1 MAPRADTAGIARLAK
16 AQDAVVSRAQLLGLG
31 ATTDWI
37 SRQVESK
44 RWQRLFPGVYL
55 THTGQPRWSS
65 RARAALLYAGRG
77 AALSHASAA
86 FRHKIVDSP
95 GRVIQV
101 IVPHGRRLRHQR
113 GLKIRYRRRMPAV
126 WGRLPTVGPID
137 TVLDLAD
144 LRETPADDVVG
155 LVCRAA
161 QRNID
166 IEQIRMA
173 LNRRGRIRHRR
184 LLTELLAAVEEGV
197 ESPLEYRY
205 HRIERSHG
213 LPRSQ
218 LQVRE
223 VLDGLWLRADCRYRR
238 YHVRVE
244 LDGKLA
250 HPLGRTDADVWRDNS
265 VGILASDLTLRYRWR
280 HVAITP
286 CHVARQVA
294 LALRS
299 RGWTGAPHPC
309 SPSCPLGDLVDH
321 GATEGPGGA
330 RHGRASSRP
339 SSLPASG
346 ARG

>member
-1 MAPRADTAGIARLAK
+1 MAPRAGTARIARLAS
-16 AQDAVVSRAQLLGLG
+16 AQDGVVTRAQLLALG

-37 SRQVESK
+37 SRRVTSN

-55 THTGQPRWSS
+55 THTGQPRWAS

-86 FRHKIVDSP
+86 YRHGLVDAP
-95 GRVIQV
+95 GPVV
-101 IVPHGRRLRHQR
+101 HVSVPHGRRLRRQR
-113 GLKIRYRRRMPAV
+113 GLEIHYRRHMPPV
-126 WGRLPTVGPID
+126 WGRIPTVGPID

-166 IEQIRMA
+166 TEQIRIA
-173 LNRRGRIRHRR
+173 LQRRGRIRYRR
-184 LLTELLAAVEEGV
+184 LLTELLAAVSEGI

-213 LPRSQ
+213 LPRSS

-238 YHVRVE
+238 YRLRVE
-244 LDGKLA
+244 LDGQLA
-250 HPLGRTDADVWRDNS
+250 HPFGRTDADVWRDNA
-265 VGILASDLTLRYRWR
+265 VGILASELTLRYRWR
-280 HVAITP
+280 HVAVTP

-294 LALRS
+294 VALRS
-299 RGWTGAPHPC
+299 RGWTGTPRPC
-309 SPSCPLGDLVDH
+309 GPDCPVAGL
-321 GATEGPGGA
+321 
-330 RHGRASSRP
+330 
-339 SSLPASG
+339 
-346 ARG
+346 